1 MDDRSESVS
10 MRTDQQ
16 TDDTARTREIR
27 AEIEQTREDLS
38 ETVDAIQEKLRPSN
52 IVSNAATATTERVKD
67 MAYNAADTAGE
78 WWEASGGTGLVDRI
92 KEHPVP
98 AVMAGI
104 GIAWL
109 AFANG
114 GSRRDRW
121 ESYRSDRY
129 VPDRYRSDRYRAE
142 RYRAEYETS
151 PQRQTER
158 GIMDSVSE
166 SVSDVGERSS
176 RMVRR
181 SRNKL
186 ELMIR
191 DYPLAVGAAAAV
203 LGATLGMVV
212 PETEQEN
219 ELMGEAKE
227 TAVEKAQ
234 QAATGAASRVKEAAA
249 DAVTKAVVGD

>member
-10 MRTDQQ
+10 TRTDQQ
-16 TDDTARTREIR
+16 ADDTARTREIR
-27 AEIEQTREDLS
+27 AEIEQTRENLS

-52 IVSNAATATTERVKD
+52 IMSNAATATTERVKD
-67 MAYNAADTAGE
+67 MAHNAADTAGE
-78 WWEASGGTGLVDRI
+78 WWDQSGGNSIVDRV
-92 KEHPVP
+92 KNHPVP
-98 AVMAGI
+98 ALMAGV

-109 AFANG
+109 AFSDG
-114 GSRRDRW
+114 ESRRRRW
-121 ESYRSDRY
+121 QGYRSDRNLPARY
-129 VPDRYRSDRYRAE
+129 DADRYRS
-142 RYRAEYETS
+142 EYGTQHTQES
-151 PQRQTER
+151 GR
-158 GIMDSVSE
+158 GIME
-166 SVSDVGERSS
+166 SVSDVTERSG
-176 RMVRR
+176 RVMRR

-212 PETEQEN
+212 PETERGN
-219 ELMGEAKE
+219 EWMGEARE
-227 TAVEKAQ
+227 TAVDKAQ